1 MSEMTEAEITD
12 DQVYLQDIRN
22 ELKTIEERRE
32 DILHQIKCIENK
44 LQCNRF
50 LNNLQENVT
59 DNQETNDKTH
69 EEKPT
74 DTKNMSAEEID
85 DRIYLSER
93 EDITQEEIEELIRLK
108 FYSRPRLSA
117 EDEWNNYTE
126 EEREFHLSY

>member
-1 MSEMTEAEITD
+1 MSEMTEVEILD
-12 DQVYLQDIRN
+12 DQTYLSDLRGK
-22 ELKTIEERRE
+22 LKDIEERRE
-32 DILHQIKCIENK
+32 DILHQIKRYENK

-50 LNNLQENVT
+50 LNKLQENVT

-108 FYSRPRLSA
+108 FNSRPRLSA
-117 EDEWNNYTE
+117 KDEWNNYTIYE
-126 EEREFHLSY
+126 TQI

>member
-32 DILHQIKCIENK
+32 DILHQIKRYENK

-50 LNNLQENVT
+50 LNKLQENVT

-108 FYSRPRLSA
+108 FNSRPRLSA
-117 EDEWNNYTE
+117 KDEWNNYTIYE
-126 EEREFHLSY
+126 TQI